1 VAYAETFDAKS
12 DDYKSNL
19 RLALDAMLDNKSQGI
34 PQINTYLSMVSLYT
48 KLGELDEA
56 KGAAAEAARE
66 FPNDYKPYMYLAFV
80 QIDLETRK
88 ENPSDRDFD
97 DAFEWAD
104 KARELY
110 ANVSLRNPDQN
121 MDLLQRN
128 VLRIQS
134 SIQSGGQYWRSD

>member
-1 VAYAETFDAKS
+1 
-12 DDYKSNL
+12 
-19 RLALDAMLDNKSQGI
+19 
-34 PQINTYLSMVSLYT
+34 
-48 KLGELDEA
+48 
-56 KGAAAEAARE
+56 
-66 FPNDYKPYMYLAFV
+66 MYLAFV